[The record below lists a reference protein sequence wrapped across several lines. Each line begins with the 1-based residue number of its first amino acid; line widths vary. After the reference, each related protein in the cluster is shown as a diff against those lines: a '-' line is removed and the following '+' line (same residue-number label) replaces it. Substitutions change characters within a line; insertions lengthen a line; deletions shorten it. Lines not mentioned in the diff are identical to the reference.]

1 MRVLIGT
8 TYECNKPAEGQPL
21 VVFVN
26 QLKSLSMDP
35 SRKLLICHMD
45 GGVNTMMY
53 IPEITQELFM
63 EIVRL
68 VVKGDGSYY
77 IKGGKIY
84 PYL

>member
-8 TYECNKPAEGQPL
+8 TFECNKPAAGQPL
-21 VVFVN
+21 AVFIN

-53 IPEITQELFM
+53 IPEITQEFFM
-63 EIVRL
+63 EIVR
-68 VVKGDGSYY
+68 VVAKGNNSHVIRDG
-77 IKGGKIY
+77 KLL